1 MDWKYGE
8 RYNNSGEFNPR
19 LIACEDCSEYLEPE
33 EFSPNDKSCNKCNQ
47 QMSKTGLFNVSYD
60 GYLLISAKDQDEA
73 FAIASGMLAK
83 SGIVN
88 DGDSGEWAIAD
99 ITDEDNYTNG

>member
-1 MDWKYGE
+1 MQTTRPKK
-8 RYNNSGEFNPR
+8 
-19 LIACEDCSEYLEPE
+19 IV
-33 EFSPNDKSCNKCNQ
+33 DKTPDTFAIVSTTDTPTKGK

-99 ITDEDNYTNG
+99 ITEEGN